1 MPSSHLKLVESPQVS
16 NVRGTSHLRQS
27 NLAAVMRTIHY
38 SSQIS
43 RSELASQLDLNRS
56 TVLDLLAELEQRGLV
71 TQTMGDRDG
80 AVGRPSMMVEPSGKV
95 LSFAV
100 SPRMD
105 ALTVAVMG
113 MGGKVVE
120 KFRQPMR
127 RGTTI
132 DEMAVITGRVIA
144 KFRSSLP
151 VDSLL
156 TGIGV
161 AIPGQVQISKGIVR
175 AAPSL
180 GWDEVPFAAMLADIT
195 GLPVWLDNDA
205 SVSCVAE
212 LRFGVGR
219 GSQNLV
225 LLFGAAGG
233 IGGGVVVNGSLLRG
247 IDGYAGEL
255 GHTRISDSMVSD
267 YSGIPGTLESLVRR
281 EDLLKALIMADADDD
296 ELEAAILERRS
307 SRVEKLL
314 DTQADMLGRAIG
326 LFVNIFNP
334 EVVALDGFLSVIFR
348 MRTERLVAS
357 VKAHALRSA
366 FEHVQFK
373 VGGLG
378 SNVLLV
384 GATELAVTRILDDPL
399 GAPLYAAR

>member
-1 MPSSHLKLVESPQVS
+1 MPQNHLKLVELPASVS
-16 NVRGTSHLRQS
+16 ARGTTYLRQT
-27 NLAAVMRTIHY
+27 NLAAVMREVHY

-43 RSELASQLDLNRS
+43 RSELASRLDLNRS
-56 TVLDLLAELEQRGLV
+56 TVLDLLGELEQRGLV
-71 TQTMGDRDG
+71 IQTMGDRDG

-95 LSFAV
+95 VSIAV
-100 SPRMD
+100 SPRVD

-113 MGGKVVE
+113 MGGKVIE
-120 KFRQPMR
+120 KFRQPIR
-127 RGTTI
+127 RGTTV
-132 DEMAVITGRVIA
+132 DELAIITGRVIA
-144 KFRSSLP
+144 KFRSAMSP
-151 VDSLL
+151 ESLL

-161 AIPGQVQISKGIVR
+161 AIPGQIQINKGIVR
-175 AAPSL
+175 SAPSL
-180 GWDEVPFAAMLADIT
+180 GWDEVPFAAMLSDIT

-205 SVSCVAE
+205 SLSCVAE

-219 GSQNLV
+219 GHQNLV

-233 IGGGVVVNGSLLRG
+233 IGGGAVINGSLLRG

-255 GHTRISDSMVSD
+255 GHIRISDSTVND

-314 DTQADMLGRAIG
+314 DSQADMLGRAIG
-326 LFVNIFNP
+326 LFINIFNP

-348 MRTERLVAS
+348 MRRERLIAA
-357 VKAHALRSA
+357 VKSHSLRPA

-384 GATELAVTRILDDPL
+384 GATELAVARILDDPL
-399 GAPLYAAR
+399 GAPLFPTR